1 MNKTHALIVALLLA
15 ACGCSSDYGR
25 FGPYY
30 TPRVNAAKSINDD
43 SMRDEAL
50 RRVGQI
56 AIDSGDAIAANDAVD
71 AIHSLDIKDD
81 LASASARKLNSRQ
94 QWGQATSMAKKI
106 NNVELR
112 DRVLRE
118 IATGRS

>member
-1 MNKTHALIVALLLA
+1 MNRKLVPIVALLLA
-15 ACGCSSDYGR
+15 ACGCSSDHGR

-30 TPRVNAAKSINDD
+30 TPRVNAAKAINDE

-56 AIDSGDAIAANDAVD
+56 AIDSGDAIAANDAID
-71 AIHSLDIKDD
+71 AIRSSDIKDD
-81 LASASARKLNSRQ
+81 LASLSARKLNSRQ
-94 QWGQATSMAKKI
+94 QWGQATALARKI

>member
-1 MNKTHALIVALLLA
+1 MNKTLLPIIALLLA
-15 ACGCSSDYGR
+15 VCGCSSDYAR

-30 TPRVNAAKSINDD
+30 TPRVNAAKSINDE

-56 AIDSGDAIAANDAVD
+56 AIDGGDAIAANDAVD
-71 AIHSLDIKDD
+71 AIHSSDVKDD
-81 LASASARKLNSRQ
+81 LASGSARKLNSRQ

-106 NNVELR
+106 TDVELR
-112 DRVLRE
+112 DRILRE
-118 IATGRS
+118 IATGKG